1 MDKKMLHSFSPK
13 KRPVVRVQ
21 TLDHTAFSHYQRKT
35 LLRIIAMAGL
45 MLLALF
51 VFISYAQARVPVK
64 KETCFSVPVY
74 QDLIIQVPQMNEKNK
89 ATLKTNIMAAGGLV
103 FRGYCDKMQLIM
115 FSVDRTVHADDR
127 FLETIMPSM
136 SLEYF
141 IKTDATI
148 DNVNLA
154 CGNPVTPF

>member
-1 MDKKMLHSFSPK
+1 MIS
-13 KRPVVRVQ
+13 
-21 TLDHTAFSHYQRKT
+21 
-35 LLRIIAMAGL
+35 MAGL
-45 MLLALF
+45 LLLALF
-51 VFISYAQARVPVK
+51 VFMNYAQARVPEK
-64 KETCFSVPVY
+64 NEPTAAFSVPAY

-89 ATLKTNIMAAGGLV
+89 AALKTNILAAGGLV